1 MAYIRGQE
9 IWLGS
14 ISSHDVMLN
23 DIVKSKFPSWVTNPS
38 ELAALLDQVTKTSPW
53 VLLIAEYTNMT
64 IGGAVYPHFQ
74 MAHLLT
80 YRRGT
85 PATYDITQQGTGSS
99 ARYFIGH
106 SNFGTTQY
114 RYQNITNG
122 SYPEWG
128 FIGSI
133 EDYIQPLTNA
143 NDISSAQSYIMG
155 IIDSSEGVTCPN
167 NSDLTITDYR

>member
-38 ELAALLDQVTKTSPW
+38 ELAALLNQVTKTSPW

-64 IGGAVYPHFQ
+64 IGGVVYPHFQ

-99 ARYFIGH
+99 ARYYIGN
-106 SNFGTTQY
+106 SNMGTTQY

-167 NSDLTITDYR
+167 SSDLIITDYR